1 MAVVI
6 LLEVVDQLRL
16 FLVEA
21 LLLHLIYA
29 QQKLLV
35 VGQYLGALLAQ
46 LLDLLLVGNSLLSGQ
61 VACFLFGVV
70 HNVELDAQTLDLLL
84 CLKQSLLLRLV
95 NLRQIP
101 YLRPGRKQFLGR
113 TIQLDVLLLQQFV
126 QLQVPFLELLHRPLE
141 RTVLRQQLLLELLQ
155 LLQTVERQ
163 MQVLDI
169 SLVLLLARFHLRL
182 KDGGF
187 RFEKFDQPLRADVLL
202 LQHLRY
208 DVGHVFAQISCR
220 HCCRCHRRFGRDT
233 GSATGPAGADARPS
247 CCCTLPV
254 AYLPLHRDGRDL
266 HQLELLL
273 LLMVVQL
280 KVAVA

>member
-16 FLVEA
+16 LLVEA
-21 LLLHLIYA
+21 LLLHLIHA
-29 QQKLLV
+29 QQQLLV
-35 VGQYLGALLAQ
+35 VGQHLGALLAQ
-46 LLDLLLVGNSLLSGQ
+46 LLDLLLVRNPFLAGR
-61 VACFLFGVV
+61 VACFLFRVV
-70 HNVELDAQTLDLLL
+70 RNVELDAQTLDLLL
-84 CLKQSLLLRLV
+84 RLKQSLLLRLV
-95 NLRQIP
+95 DLRQIP

-126 QLQVPFLELLHRPLE
+126 QLQVPLLELLHRPLE
-141 RTVLRQQLLLELLQ
+141 RRVLREQLLLQRFQ
-155 LLQTVERQ
+155 LLQAIERQ

-187 RFEKFDQPLRADVLL
+187 RFEKFDQPLGADVLL

-220 HCCRCHRRFGRDT
+220 HRRRRRRHRFGRDP
-233 GSATGPAGADARPS
+233 GSTSGRWATGTTTTTPCRRS
-247 CCCTLPV
+247 LPV

-266 HQLELLL
+266 HQL
-273 LLMVVQL
+273 
-280 KVAVA
+280 